1 MDQVPVPVQK
11 SRSRRG
17 AVSGSVMTE
26 EQATSYVKKV
36 LSWKLRREGGRG
48 RERERER
55 ERWIERGQQWLMYV
69 CIQIF
74 TAIPTSY
81 TLRC

>member
-1 MDQVPVPVQK
+1 MEHNEQIFIPSLSPNTHLPYSILYASIQDHSDGQGDIDPLPVPVQK

-36 LSWKLRREGGRG
+36 RSMW
-48 RERERER
+48 
-55 ERWIERGQQWLMYV
+55 M
-69 CIQIF
+69 
-74 TAIPTSY
+74 
-81 TLRC
+81 